1 MAFGLS
7 EFSLKYVCSH
17 EGRQG
22 TSPGRNAIDELPHQ
36 PYLRGYDCPPPRLV
50 IESPGPDPD

>member
-1 MAFGLS
+1 MAF

-22 TSPGRNAIDELPHQ
+22 TSPGRNAIASSALPA
-36 PYLRGYDCPPPRLV
+36 RL
-50 IESPGPDPD
+50 